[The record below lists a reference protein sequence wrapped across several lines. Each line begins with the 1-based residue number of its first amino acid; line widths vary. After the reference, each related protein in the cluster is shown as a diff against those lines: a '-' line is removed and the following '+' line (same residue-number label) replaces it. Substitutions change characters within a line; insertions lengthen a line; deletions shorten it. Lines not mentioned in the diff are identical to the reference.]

1 MWPRISIGRSSERG
15 NAHHTHRVVAMP
27 TIHTVHVTELWHG
40 PRYAPKGGLYTGLV
54 LKQQP
59 RWPTVFLHQSSASNE
74 LGG

>member
-1 MWPRISIGRSSERG
+1 
-15 NAHHTHRVVAMP
+15 MP